1 MLFTIYN
8 FYKYYMIYSFM
19 FIKKLIKEFSLIL
32 NLPSLTYVSN
42 QLCLGKS
49 KSEKK
54 EEKKKSYSY
63 YFILFFL
70 TNGFI
75 FINPHFVVVNMI
87 KDEVESGNTL
97 KETAS

>member
-1 MLFTIYN
+1 MLFTIYY

-54 EEKKKSYSY
+54 EEKKKLFLLF
-63 YFILFFL
+63 YFIFF
-70 TNGFI
+70 NKWFYIHQPPFRCGK
-75 FINPHFVVVNMI
+75 H
-87 KDEVESGNTL
+87 D
-97 KETAS
+97 